1 MMDNTV
7 SEKIITA
14 ADVLER
20 AAAVLTYICAARD
33 SLPAEH
39 RDAGEG
45 WILADVRRDVYDALN
60 LISSAVRD
68 LREDAESAA
77 GDKALTG

>member
-1 MMDNTV
+1 MDNTPA
-7 SEKIITA
+7 EKVITA

-33 SLPAEH
+33 SLPAEC

-45 WILADVRRDVYDALN
+45 WILADATAGVNTALT
-60 LISSAVRD
+60 LLDSLLVD
-68 LREDAESAA
+68 LREDAESA